1 MIYHIFRCNLQ
12 GNTQQANIILFTPQ
26 LTRPLLTQKDVYLD
40 QVICYVCGVLYRMII
55 NLGYSVE
62 LNLEVQMDTYTKTM
76 VTIIT
81 VCVVLVT
88 LLLVGSLIF
97 EGHDHDDEHDYGYV
111 EELYEKL
118 EYISHRIEE
127 LEERLEE

>member
-1 MIYHIFRCNLQ
+1 ML
-12 GNTQQANIILFTPQ
+12 TILTA
-26 LTRPLLTQKDVYLD
+26 
-40 QVICYVCGVLYRMII
+40 
-55 NLGYSVE
+55 
-62 LNLEVQMDTYTKTM
+62 
-76 VTIIT
+76 
-81 VCVVLVT
+81 CVVVVT

-118 EYISHRIEE
+118 EYISYCIDE

>member
-1 MIYHIFRCNLQ
+1 ML
-12 GNTQQANIILFTPQ
+12 
-26 LTRPLLTQKDVYLD
+26 
-40 QVICYVCGVLYRMII
+40 
-55 NLGYSVE
+55 
-62 LNLEVQMDTYTKTM
+62 
-76 VTIIT
+76 TIIT
-81 VCVVLVT
+81 VWVVVVT

-97 EGHDHDDEHDYGYV
+97 DGHDHDDEHDYGYV

>member
-1 MIYHIFRCNLQ
+1 
-12 GNTQQANIILFTPQ
+12 
-26 LTRPLLTQKDVYLD
+26 
-40 QVICYVCGVLYRMII
+40 
-55 NLGYSVE
+55 
-62 LNLEVQMDTYTKTM
+62 MDTYTKTM

-81 VCVVLVT
+81 VCVVVVT

-97 EGHDHDDEHDYGYV
+97 DGHDYDDEHDYGYV

-118 EYISHRIEE
+118 EYISHRIDE

>member
-1 MIYHIFRCNLQ
+1 
-12 GNTQQANIILFTPQ
+12 
-26 LTRPLLTQKDVYLD
+26 
-40 QVICYVCGVLYRMII
+40 
-55 NLGYSVE
+55 
-62 LNLEVQMDTYTKTM
+62 MDTYTKTM

-81 VCVVLVT
+81 VCVVVVT

-97 EGHDHDDEHDYGYV
+97 EGHDYDDEHDYGYV

-118 EYISHRIEE
+118 EYISHRIDE

>member
-1 MIYHIFRCNLQ
+1 
-12 GNTQQANIILFTPQ
+12 
-26 LTRPLLTQKDVYLD
+26 
-40 QVICYVCGVLYRMII
+40 
-55 NLGYSVE
+55 
-62 LNLEVQMDTYTKTM
+62 MDTYTKTM

-81 VCVVLVT
+81 VCVVVVT

-97 EGHDHDDEHDYGYV
+97 EGHDNEDEHDYGYV

-118 EYISHRIEE
+118 EYINHRIDE

>member
-1 MIYHIFRCNLQ
+1 
-12 GNTQQANIILFTPQ
+12 
-26 LTRPLLTQKDVYLD
+26 
-40 QVICYVCGVLYRMII
+40 
-55 NLGYSVE
+55 
-62 LNLEVQMDTYTKTM
+62 MDTYTKTLL
-76 VTIIT
+76 TIIT

-118 EYISHRIEE
+118 EYISHGIDE
-127 LEERLEE
+127 LEERSEE

>member
-1 MIYHIFRCNLQ
+1 
-12 GNTQQANIILFTPQ
+12 
-26 LTRPLLTQKDVYLD
+26 
-40 QVICYVCGVLYRMII
+40 
-55 NLGYSVE
+55 
-62 LNLEVQMDTYTKTM
+62 MDIYTKTM

-81 VCVVLVT
+81 VCVVVVT

-97 EGHDHDDEHDYGYV
+97 EGHYHDDEHDYSYA

-118 EYISHRIEE
+118 ESISHRIDE

>member
-1 MIYHIFRCNLQ
+1 
-12 GNTQQANIILFTPQ
+12 
-26 LTRPLLTQKDVYLD
+26 
-40 QVICYVCGVLYRMII
+40 
-55 NLGYSVE
+55 
-62 LNLEVQMDTYTKTM
+62 MDTYTKTM

-81 VCVVLVT
+81 VCVVIVT

-97 EGHDHDDEHDYGYV
+97 YGYYHDDEHDYGYV

-118 EYISHRIEE
+118 EYISYRIDE